1 MKIFITLAII
11 SIISL
16 SVLYIYQTNLEVSE
30 RYLVEECTKRISSLS
45 GENKVLEI
53 SSAKSSSLDKMAQ
66 LVESSD
72 YERVDEIHYIKVL
85 NGYVVAR

>member
-1 MKIFITLAII
+1 MKIFITAAIF

-16 SVLYIYQTNLEVSE
+16 SIFYIYQTNLEVSE
-30 RYLVEECTKRISSLS
+30 RYLVQEYTKKISDFS

-72 YERVDEIHYIKVL
+72 YERIDKIHHIKVL
-85 NGYVVAR
+85 NGYVVAN